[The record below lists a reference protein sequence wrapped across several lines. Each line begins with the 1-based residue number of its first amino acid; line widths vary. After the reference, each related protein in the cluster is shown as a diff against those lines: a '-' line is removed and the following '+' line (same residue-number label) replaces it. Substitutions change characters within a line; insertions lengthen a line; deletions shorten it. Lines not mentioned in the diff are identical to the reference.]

1 MCLSLAV
8 CFSTI
13 RRRREAESERMQSDL
28 QQIKGVDASH
38 RTQLTIDDRYTER
51 TWNAMD
57 IGESPQPAGNIY
69 KCMVE
74 FVNE

>member
-1 MCLSLAV
+1 
-8 CFSTI
+8 
-13 RRRREAESERMQSDL
+13 MQSDL